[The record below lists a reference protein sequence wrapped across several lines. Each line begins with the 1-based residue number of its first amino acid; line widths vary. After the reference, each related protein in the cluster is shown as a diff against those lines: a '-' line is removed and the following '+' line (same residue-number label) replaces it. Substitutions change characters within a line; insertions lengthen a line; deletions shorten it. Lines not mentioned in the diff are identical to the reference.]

1 LAHFL
6 VLGYRL
12 SCGVGTALVW
22 QASSCGAGTGL
33 VWLASF
39 LGCFSRDS
47 ICLVFSLHYGDD
59 LVFQEPRIFPC
70 GIAWKRLD
78 LAIFSAYTTR
88 VVFWQEPI
96 IFPEPLEGLDL
107 Q

>member
-1 LAHFL
+1 LAIAFPA
-6 VLGYRL
+6 VLEQLWFGKHL
-12 SCGVGTALVW
+12 
-22 QASSCGAGTGL
+22 SCGAGTGL

-59 LVFQEPRIFPC
+59 LVLQEPRIFPC
-70 GIAWKRLD
+70 VIAWT
-78 LAIFSAYTTR
+78 IFSACTTR
-88 VVFWQEPI
+88 IVFWQEPI